1 MTESNRKTEKGICSR
16 MQRASAW
23 LFYIGLTAE
32 LAIAV
37 VERSDYTIRNDGTL
51 FRGTF
56 VVFLAAMLLYWT
68 AGLRKKTI
76 SLRECLFLSAVLVLG
91 LVSWI
96 CSGRN
101 EILRFTVFIAA
112 CRSIDLR
119 KAEIYA
125 FGFTAAGC
133 LLLAVL
139 SLTGIFGTVKLT
151 MDFGRGGVE
160 TRWCIGMGHPNALHC
175 MAAMLIIFGLYL
187 WQDRMRWYSY
197 LLLFLFNG
205 GLFCLTRS
213 NTGLLITAYAL
224 LLSMLL
230 RYCGKLRSRNFPY
243 ILLTEIVLAAVLVL
257 SFCAAVWGDSIP
269 LIAALDHPLNGRVA
283 SLFETSFKEGTFY
296 TWSWFSGR
304 SSVYYFDMGWVRL
317 FYWYG
322 VIPGLAV
329 IALLYAVLREIRIR
343 RDAAAAVMLSAFFIY
358 TFMEA
363 HLVSVYLGRNYA
375 LFIIAS
381 YVPVIFAK
389 QKPAPGKA
397 ERIHE
402 ADE

>member
-1 MTESNRKTEKGICSR
+1 MTDSNGKTEKRICSR
-16 MQRASAW
+16 MQRAAAL

-32 LAIAV
+32 LIIVV

-68 AGLRKKTI
+68 AGMRKKII
-76 SLRECLFLSAVLVLG
+76 SLREVLFLSAVLALG
-91 LVSWI
+91 LISWI

-101 EILRFTVFIAA
+101 EILRFTVFVAA
-112 CRSIDLR
+112 CRSTDLR

-133 LLLAVL
+133 IALAVL
-139 SLTGIFGTVKLT
+139 SMTGIFGTLRLT

-175 MAAMLIIFGLYL
+175 MAAMLIIFGLYI
-187 WQDRMRWYSY
+187 WQEKMQWYSY

-205 GLFCLTRS
+205 GLFFLTRS

-230 RYCGKLRSRNFPY
+230 RYGRKLRNSSFSY
-243 ILLTEIVLAAVLVL
+243 ILLTEIALATVLLL
-257 SFCAAVWGDSIP
+257 SFCAAVWGDSLP
-269 LIAALDHPLNGRVA
+269 LLAVLDRPLTGRIA
-283 SLFETSFKEGTFY
+283 SLYETTYKEGTLY

-304 SSVYYFDMGWVRL
+304 NNVYYFDMGWVRL

-329 IALLYAVLREIRIR
+329 IALLYAVLRKIRIR
-343 RDAAAAVMLSAFFIY
+343 RDAAAAVMLSAFIVY
-358 TFMEA
+358 TFMES

-381 YVPVIFAK
+381 YVPLLFEK
-389 QKPAPGKA
+389 GGPAQGEGRENP
-397 ERIHE
+397 
-402 ADE
+402 